1 MIKKIPKQIVRYI
14 KININFVN
22 VGEIIKIK

>member
-1 MIKKIPKQIVRYI
+1 MIKKIPKQIVPYI